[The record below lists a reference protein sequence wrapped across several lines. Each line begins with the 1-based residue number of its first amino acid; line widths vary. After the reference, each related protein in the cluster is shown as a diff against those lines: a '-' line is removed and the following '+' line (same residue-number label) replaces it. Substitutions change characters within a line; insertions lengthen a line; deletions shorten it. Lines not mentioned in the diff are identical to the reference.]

1 MQLTLDEQRMLD
13 GDYGV
18 GAQIVMKIHAAI
30 GEAVGASRM
39 MPVKRTHVALS

>member
-18 GAQIVMKIHAAI
+18 GA
-30 GEAVGASRM
+30 SRM
-39 MPVKRTHVALS
+39 VPVTRTHVALS